1 MYAQSEILETDYKQQ
16 TSYGCR
22 ISISDSSF
30 CANNYAEADIM
41 YSEISDVYVAGL
53 FDGEGYIG
61 IKNFK
66 GKTYLRY
73 RLAISNQ
80 HKGVLGLIKKR
91 FGGNIYKKDN
101 KIECQQ
107 WEINNKQE
115 AINFLEKIIPHLI
128 VKKEKADKS
137 LKLIYDK
144 KGYDKSRQFPKTKR
158 KW

>member
-1 MYAQSEILETDYKQQ
+1 MYAQSEILETEHNQQ

-30 CANNYAEADIM
+30 CANNYVEAEIM
-41 YSEISDVYVAGL
+41 ESELSDVYVAGL

-66 GKTYLRY
+66 GKTHLRY
-73 RLAISNQ
+73 RLAIANQ
-80 HKGVLGLIKKR
+80 HKGVLELIKKR

-101 KIECQQ
+101 KIECWQ

-128 VKKEKADKS
+128 IKRDKAEDS
-137 LKLIYDK
+137 IKLIGGVNND
-144 KGYDKSRQFPKTKR
+144 
-158 KW
+158 